1 MEKRLYLES
10 YHMSCENGKY
20 LKHIEDSVIMCD
32 ETMTEIKTPTKTAEA
47 KITSTSF
54 YILLAFLLTVKAF
67 IW

>member
-1 MEKRLYLES
+1 
-10 YHMSCENGKY
+10 MSCENGKY

-32 ETMTEIKTPTKTAEA
+32 ETMTEIKTPTKTAQA

-67 IW
+67 I